1 MLSAMTDTG
10 VDLDDGPGD
19 RIAALDDTSA
29 DNADAADGRHAWV
42 AKTATAAM
50 WAGREATGRA
60 GVAVASAN
68 RTLGSGSKKTRE
80 AAARVAALL
89 PALLPGDLS
98 AAVNRLVAA
107 AVEGTPTIYDKAMDA
122 NYIDPLLRSGLGGSH
137 HRLFDGGHTVV
148 GAARAAH
155 AASPD
160 DTIIEEAL
168 GTVQGLLR
176 DVSTPRG
183 LPLAT
188 WDKTT
193 FDSVSQTLDSTFG
206 IPKRWLFE
214 INTYDAADVLGASV
228 GVVSVLFAWNSAD
241 TEAFARIA
249 ASIGLSAAV
258 STNPL
263 LLLVTVVALA
273 RAFHK
278 ARRGAE
284 YEQLL
289 DGGVKGAVVSGAVVS
304 AMALVGAASG
314 PLACSLLVG
323 ITAGVVVS
331 AATKNVSVVA
341 VSRFVVSQSSAL
353 LAEAKDGAVRSAE
366 GVKRLAAE
374 TQSRLGAT
382 SGAGSH
388 PVPRWHE
395 RAAEI
400 DVLGTAEHSWA
411 APAG

>member
-1 MLSAMTDTG
+1 MVSAVTDTG
-10 VDLDDGPGD
+10 IDLDDGADDGM
-19 RIAALDDTSA
+19 AVLDDPSA
-29 DNADAADGRHAWV
+29 DNVETADVRRAWV
-42 AKTATAAM
+42 AKTASTAKG
-50 WAGREATGRA
+50 AGRQATSRA
-60 GVAVASAN
+60 GVAVAAAN
-68 RTLGSGSKKTRE
+68 RKLVSGSKTTWDTASGM
-80 AAARVAALL
+80 AATL
-89 PALLPGDLS
+89 PALLASDLS
-98 AAVNRLVAA
+98 AGVNRLVAA
-107 AVEGTPTIYDKAMDA
+107 AVEGAPTIYDKAMDA
-122 NYIDPLLRSGLGGSH
+122 NYLDPLLRSGMGGSY
-137 HRLFDGGHTVV
+137 HRLFDGGHTVA
-148 GAARAAH
+148 GAAQAAH

-160 DTIIEEAL
+160 DTIIQEAL

-193 FDSVSQTLDSTFG
+193 FDSVSRTLDTTFG
-206 IPKRWLFE
+206 IPKQWLYE

-228 GVVSVLFAWNSAD
+228 GVLSVLFAWNSAD
-241 TEAFARIA
+241 TEHFARIA

-289 DGGVKGAVVSGAVVS
+289 DGGVKGVVVSGAALS
-304 AMALVGAASG
+304 TMALVGAASG

-331 AATKNVSVVA
+331 AATKNVSTIA
-341 VSRFVVSQSSAL
+341 VSRFVVSQSTTL
-353 LAEAKDGAVRSAE
+353 LTEAKNGAVRSAE
-366 GVKRLAAE
+366 GVKRLAIE
-374 TQSRLGAT
+374 TQSRF
-382 SGAGSH
+382 GSTT
-388 PVPRWHE
+388 E
-395 RAAEI
+395 Y
-400 DVLGTAEHSWA
+400 G
-411 APAG
+411 